1 MARAANP
8 RPRLEAGQTR
18 KGLVDMT
25 TMRESTSHR
34 SSAAA
39 WSAGGV
45 IFAATLMIIGGVFG
59 IFKGI
64 AGLVNNRIYAVPT
77 AYAWRFTTYSWGWIH
92 LFVGIALVCAGL
104 ALFTGATWARWLGIA
119 VAGVSLLENF
129 FFIPYYPLW
138 ALAIMAIDVFIIW
151 ALATAP
157 RHGAFAGRDTM
168 REQQMAESRMGGSR
182 MDTPPP
188 RDM

>member
-59 IFKGI
+59 IFEGI
-64 AGLVNNRIYAVPT
+64 AGLVNNNLYVRPGV
-77 AYAWRFTTYSWGWIH
+77 YAWRFTLYSWGWVH

-104 ALFTGATWARWLGIA
+104 ALFSGSNWARYFGIFA
-119 VAGVSLLENF
+119 AGVSLLTQF
-129 FFIPYYPLW
+129 FFVPYYPLW
-138 ALAIMAIDVFIIW
+138 SLAIMAMDVFIIW

-157 RHGAFAGRDTM
+157 RHGAFGNRDTM

-182 MDTPPP
+182 MDTPP